1 MASNINEHD
10 SDEETINQP
19 HGEGEEEEDGIV
31 NLPEHVDLPGEGE
44 LAEGEEEEPKAT
56 DEPIVD
62 DKEGG
67 DSCVDG
73 NMNKVAESTQQSA
86 RPSPSNTRRVK
97 KKPAAAKVT
106 AMKPAAS
113 SKATPMKCAA
123 SSKATPMK
131 SAASKVDTRIC
142 ARPSPSNTER
152 VKKKPSAAKATP
164 MKSAASSKATPMKCA
179 ASSKSAAKVTAMKSA
194 ASSSHAVSPGTPLT
208 VDTFEVVAAK
218 LGLDESMTS
227 RWLLFQLPEDLAK
240 LLLVLAH
247 ELGSRPKTVKL
258 VEYFSG
264 VEELVKAWTREGH
277 DALAFDKYTTS
288 TILIERYDENSRF
301 LFFLMEIDV
310 FNV

>member
-31 NLPEHVDLPGEGE
+31 NVPEDVDLH
-44 LAEGEEEEPKAT
+44 AEGEEEEPKAT

-73 NMNKVAESTQQSA
+73 NMNKVAESTQESA

-106 AMKPAAS
+106 AMKP
-113 SKATPMKCAA
+113 
-123 SSKATPMK
+123 
-131 SAASKVDTRIC
+131 
-142 ARPSPSNTER
+142 
-152 VKKKPSAAKATP
+152 
-164 MKSAASSKATPMKCA
+164 AASSKATPMKCA

-218 LGLDESMTS
+218 LGLDESMKS

-288 TILIERYDENSRF
+288 TILIERYDGNSRF
-301 LFFLMEIDV
+301 LFLWKLMISMFDGQL
-310 FNV
+310 